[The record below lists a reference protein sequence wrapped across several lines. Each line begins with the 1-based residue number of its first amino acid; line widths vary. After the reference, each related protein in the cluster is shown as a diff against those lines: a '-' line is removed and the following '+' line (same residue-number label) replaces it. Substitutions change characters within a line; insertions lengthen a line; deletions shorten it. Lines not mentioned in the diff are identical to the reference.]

1 MCGILGFV
9 SDREEAPETVIQGAL
24 GALAHRGPD
33 SHMVRTLRG
42 TGASCVLGHT
52 RLRIID
58 LSPLADQPMPNEDGT
73 VWVAYNGEIY
83 NFRELRSELEK
94 AGHQLR
100 SHTDTDVLVH
110 LYEET
115 DGDASRML
123 SRLRGMFAFALF
135 DCKKGQ
141 LLLARD
147 RMGIKPMYWAE
158 AGGGVAFASEVRAL
172 ARAGFAGGEPDPKA
186 VGAYLTWGVVPG
198 PSTILAGVHELPPGS
213 FLEWQQGSV
222 RTQRWWSPEVKPEG
236 LFAQDAVRLV
246 RGALADSI
254 SRHLIADRPLGAFL
268 SGGID
273 SGAVVT
279 LAARAGAVRAL
290 TVTFPDADDEGDAAS
305 ELATKVGAQHDRVPV
320 TGAEVAAAMPDIL
333 AAMDQPTSDGV
344 NTWIVC
350 RATKQAGLVV
360 ALSGL
365 GGDELFGGYPSSRLV
380 PRLARI
386 KSLLAPIP
394 VGLRTRA
401 ASLAGDRTP
410 GSRLARALASPAG
423 YAGAYQA
430 VRSLLPSNQ
439 TSPNGMDHQLRIAL
453 GRSVH
458 AQDRVMLLEMA
469 HYLPNQLLRDTDQ
482 MSMSHSLEIRVP
494 LLDDTLVK
502 VALALPAAVRT
513 QPGKALLA
521 QAANLERPN
530 VKRPFALPF
539 EQWMRGPL
547 KETVREG
554 LLSSALP
561 FDDLVPV
568 DFRERLWRAF
578 EAGSTHWSRPWA
590 VAVLRLW
597 PAANGF
603 KWR

>member
-1 MCGILGFV
+1 
-9 SDREEAPETVIQGAL
+9 
-24 GALAHRGPD
+24 
-33 SHMVRTLRG
+33 
-42 TGASCVLGHT
+42 
-52 RLRIID
+52 
-58 LSPLADQPMPNEDGT
+58 MPNEDRT

-83 NFRELRSELEK
+83 NFRELRAELEK

-115 DGDASRML
+115 DGDLAEML
-123 SRLRGMFAFALF
+123 ALLRGMFAFALF
-135 DCKKGQ
+135 DARHGR
-141 LLLARD
+141 LVLARD

-158 AGGGVAFASEVRAL
+158 TGGGVAFASEVRAL
-172 ARAGFAGGEPDPKA
+172 ARAGFAGGEPDPTA
-186 VGAYLTWGVVPG
+186 VASYLAWGVVPG
-198 PSTILAGVHELPPGS
+198 PGTILAGVHELPPGS
-213 FLEWQQGSV
+213 FLEWHRGSV
-222 RTQRWWSPEVKPEG
+222 RVQRWWSPEVKPEG
-236 LFAQDAVRLV
+236 LLAQDAVRLV
-246 RGALADSI
+246 RGALSDSI

-279 LAARAGAVRAL
+279 LAARAGSVRAL
-290 TVTFPDADDEGDAAS
+290 TVTFPDARDEGNAAS
-305 ELATKVGAQHDRVPV
+305 ELAIRVGAQHDRVPV
-320 TGAEVAAAMPDIL
+320 TGAEVAAAIPEIL

-386 KSLLAPIP
+386 TNLLKPIP
-394 VGLRTRA
+394 FELKARA
-401 ASLAGDRTP
+401 ARLAENRTP
-410 GSRLARALASPAG
+410 GSRLARALASTGG

-430 VRSLLPSNQ
+430 VRSLLPE
-439 TSPNGMDHQLRIAL
+439 TRISPNGMAHQLKIAL
-453 GRSVH
+453 GTSAH
-458 AQDRVMLLEMA
+458 SQDRVMLLEMA

-494 LLDDTLVK
+494 LLDDSLVR

-513 QPGKALLA
+513 RPHKAVLA
-521 QAANLERPN
+521 EAANIERPN

-547 KETVREG
+547 RETVREG

-561 FDDLVPV
+561 FNDLVPI
-568 DFRERLWRAF
+568 DFRRRLWGAF
-578 EAGSTHWSRPWA
+578 EAGRTHWSRPWA

-603 KWR
+603 SWR